1 MSQEYR
7 ATGNEFS
14 LQAENTVPVLSIL
27 SEDCP
32 TEVATDVVSVVEPE
46 AGRCSGLQ
54 EILAVALP
62 LCVQENAEVG
72 LHPSSSEVEHEA
84 DLLSCS
90 RLEDES
96 VPPSNPQDSS
106 SCCSTF
112 EGDSIDSAGET
123 AQSEPEDDILPV
135 SPSDVE
141 ALKYYREVSYSMTKA
156 KVETID
162 PLQQNF
168 TRASTPENWRECVGP
183 EGNLYFVHEELPF
196 VTLSNILQEVQCRRV
211 NSAVAR
217 LHTRLLGANLPEDV
231 EVVVVCTY
239 LRGVKPVI
247 GYYLVVWATRTVTWF
262 ESVHHNMV
270 TRAER
275 QPVSLPHLRL
285 ALTSQ
290 FYNHVEIFC
299 SHRPLPKA
307 TFKELRDA
315 YRSGVVDGITSMD
328 SMFTYDT
335 ETTLKIVKILKSFDD
350 EDDMSGDATWSAAR
364 LLKTLYS
371 DRYLAFYGEVGARCA
386 RNDAALEVGEYHKLR
401 PFLFLL
407 ISLPCFCLP
416 SVYLKELELLFKDK
430 TVHYHAWGRFIGD
443 ATKDWADLTVPALVL
458 LIADVGL
465 LIIQAIENQGSTR
478 SVGQITGYASAVLSL
493 FVSVSCQVLTRR
505 HRHMNMNTDALTAL
519 AYIVGTSLPCIAVA
533 FSLPGAL
540 LLWSSIAFLAS
551 LMYTCLVRSSLA
563 TQITLGAVL
572 GVLAVLF
579 ALLLF
584 VQNGDKSPTKGFKL
598 FFGECTKYLG
608 SFKNLK
614 LFQKTRRVEDV
625 EEEVK
630 DDGEKGE
637 KDGKGSS
644 KDARKDS
651 GSSSSYSVGEC
662 DKASTMNTAGRRRG
676 WKLWPWG
683 SSTGLRRTQTKESD
697 RTLV

>member
-54 EILAVALP
+54 EILAVAPP
-62 LCVQENAEVG
+62 LCVQENAKVG

-90 RLEDES
+90 RVEDES
-96 VPPSNPQDSS
+96 APPSNPRDSS
-106 SCCSTF
+106 SCCSTP
-112 EGDSIDSAGET
+112 EGDPIDSAHET
-123 AQSEPEDDILPV
+123 AQSEPEDSILPV
-135 SPSDVE
+135 TPSDVG
-141 ALKYYREVSYSMTKA
+141 ALKYHRQVSYSVTKA
-156 KVETID
+156 KVETVE

-168 TRASTPENWRECVGP
+168 TRASTPENWRECIGP

-196 VTLSNILQEVQCRRV
+196 VTISNILQEAQCRRV

-217 LHTRLLGANLPEDV
+217 LHTRLLEANLSEDV
-231 EVVVVCTY
+231 EVVVVCTW
-239 LRGVKPVI
+239 LHGVKPVI
-247 GYYLVVWATRTVTWF
+247 GYYLVSWTTRTVMWF
-262 ESVHHNMV
+262 ESVHHSMI

-285 ALTSQ
+285 ALISQ

-299 SHRPLPKA
+299 SHRPFPKA
-307 TFKELRDA
+307 AFKELRDA
-315 YRSGVVDGITSMD
+315 YRSGLVDGITSMD
-328 SMFTYDT
+328 SMFSYDT
-335 ETTLKIVKILKSFDD
+335 ETTLKIVRILKSFDD
-350 EDDMSGDATWSAAR
+350 EDDMSGDAIWSAAR

-371 DRYLAFYGEVGARCA
+371 DRYLAFCGEVGARCA
-386 RNDAALEVGEYHKLR
+386 RSDAALEVEKYHKLR

-416 SVYLKELELLFKDK
+416 SVYLMELELLFKDK

-443 ATKDWADLTVPALVL
+443 ATQDWADLTVPALVL

-465 LIIQAIENQGSTR
+465 LIIQAIENQGSTG

-493 FVSVSCQVLTRR
+493 FVYVSCQVLTRR
-505 HRHMNMNTDALTAL
+505 HRHMKTDVETAV
-519 AYIVGTSLPCIAVA
+519 AYLVGTSLPCIA
-533 FSLPGAL
+533 GAL

-563 TQITLGAVL
+563 TQITLGVVL

-579 ALLLF
+579 ALLLC

-598 FFGECTKYLG
+598 FLRECTKYFG
-608 SFKNLK
+608 SFNNFK

-637 KDGKGSS
+637 KGV
-644 KDARKDS
+644 KDAEGSWKDAHWQKDS

-662 DKASTMNTAGRRRG
+662 DKANTMNTAGRRRG